1 MCHVSVGHVARLL
14 EADGI
19 PTVIIA
25 VKAFQPR
32 LEAMK
37 VPRLVL
43 THHLMGRPL
52 GAPGD
57 DERQHAV
64 LVAALRLL
72 ETATQGGTV
81 IELPDPY
88 AAPHGF

>member
-1 MCHVSVGHVARLL
+1 VCHVSVGHVARLL

-32 LEAMK
+32 LEAMG
-37 VPRLVL
+37 VPRLVV
-43 THHLMGRPL
+43 THHLMGRPV

-57 DERQHAV
+57 KVGQRAV
-64 LVAALRLL
+64 LITALRLL
-72 ETATQGGTV
+72 ETARQGGAV
-81 IELPDPY
+81 VD
-88 AAPHGF
+88 APTAGA